1 MNFES
6 NVLGVKVRLK
16 KMIVA
21 LATRIYL
28 VDFFTLEVL
37 HILPTIK
44 FNCNEAIMPVVPL
57 NIESRIFVII

>member
-1 MNFES
+1 MTFES

-28 VDFFTLEVL
+28 VDLFTLEVL

-44 FNCNEAIMPVVPL
+44 FP
-57 NIESRIFVII
+57 